1 MGTMRRWASVAGA
14 GLWLLVGGAVSADV
28 VIKDT
33 SLDKPL
39 VLDEKTDYQLRNVT
53 VTGLSDGA
61 ALVLTGRIDSVTIDR
76 STFGRVWSGPEGRA
90 AGLECAG
97 CVVGRLTATNSTFFD
112 AENQLATLR
121 DGSFGR
127 VIFEHCRF
135 ATSESFLKQLYA
147 NNPWRTTP
155 PVTEFYNIER
165 LELLENEYSN
175 TTVVIHPSVK
185 QVILRGAMPGLRV
198 QNPQATQIF
207 QLAPGQRAE
216 TIPPLPK
223 GAVAMVSDSKR

>member
-1 MGTMRRWASVAGA
+1 
-14 GLWLLVGGAVSADV
+14 
-28 VIKDT
+28 
-33 SLDKPL
+33 
-39 VLDEKTDYQLRNVT
+39 

-97 CVVGRLTATNSTFFD
+97 CVVGKLTATHSTFFD

-127 VIFEHCRF
+127 VTFERCRF
-135 ATSESFLKQLYA
+135 ATSESFLKQIYA
-147 NNPWRTTP
+147 NNPWRSTP
-155 PVTEFYNIER
+155 PVTEFYNIDR

-175 TTVVIHPSVK
+175 TTVIIHPSVK
-185 QVILRGAMPGLRV
+185 QVILRGAMPGLRIE
-198 QNPQATQIF
+198 NPQSTQIF

-216 TIPPLPK
+216 TIAPPPT
-223 GAVAMVSDSKR
+223 GAVAMVVQAK